1 MKVDLAREIA
11 LKILFE
17 IEEKKAYSNIVLDE
31 YLDKNREKLS
41 NRDINFVSELVYGI
55 TTWKLTID
63 VIIQK
68 YSKINLKKISP
79 WVINILRLGIYQT
92 IFLDKIPKSAA
103 VNESVNLTKKYAY
116 KSTGFVNAI
125 LRKVEKIDY
134 EELSTIS
141 NEQERISK
149 QYSLPLW
156 IVNKFVEQYG
166 IEKAENIAKY
176 SNERPKLTIR
186 VNTLKITEERLEC
199 ELQKREIEYEKSNI
213 KNFIYLNNIKNLSK
227 LDLFENGY
235 FTVQD
240 EGAGK
245 IVILLEPKSGE
256 TILDACGA
264 PGGKTTYIAELMQNN
279 GEIFAWDIHEHR
291 VKLINENAKRLGAN
305 IIKLEVNDASKYNE
319 KYYEKFDKILLD
331 VPCMG
336 LGVMKRKPDI
346 KWQRR
351 EEEIEEIA
359 QLQLKIL
366 LNCSKYL
373 KENGILVYSTCSLLK
388 EENENV
394 IKQFIEIEKY
404 NILKQENIMVTQ
416 NSDGFFVCRMQK
428 RILQ

>member
-41 NRDINFVSELVYGI
+41 NRDINFISELVYGI

-63 VIIQK
+63 VIIKK

-92 IFLDKIPKSAA
+92 IFLDKVPKSAA

-125 LRKVEKIDY
+125 LRKVEKVDY

-141 NEQERISK
+141 NEEERISN

-156 IVNKFVEQYG
+156 IVNKFIKQYG
-166 IEKAENIAKY
+166 VEKAEEIAKY

-186 VNTLKITEERLEC
+186 ANTFKLTEEKLEN
-199 ELQKREIEYEKSNI
+199 ELQKRDIEYKKSNT
-213 KNFIYLNNIKNLSK
+213 KNFIYVDNVKNLSK

-240 EGAGK
+240 EGAGE
-245 IVILLEPKSGE
+245 IVTLLGPKSGE
-256 TILDACGA
+256 IVLDACGA
-264 PGGKTTYIAELMQNN
+264 PGGKTTYIAELMKNN

-291 VKLINENAKRLGAN
+291 VKLINENAKRLGLN
-305 IIKLEVNDASKYNE
+305 IIRAEKKDATKYEE
-319 KYYEKFDKILLD
+319 KYYEKFDRILLD

-346 KWQRR
+346 KWQRQ
-351 EEEIEEIA
+351 EKEIEEIA
-359 QLQLKIL
+359 QIQLNIL

-373 KENGILVYSTCSLLK
+373 KKNGILVYSTCSLLK
-388 EENENV
+388 EENEDIV
-394 IKQFIEIEKY
+394 KQFVKIENY
-404 NILKQENIMVTQ
+404 NILEQKNIMVTKK
-416 NSDGFFVCRMQK
+416 NDGFFACKLQK
-428 RILQ
+428 I